1 MLVPWRGVLDAD
13 IQSVDL
19 DYLNGKFSFTHLTI
33 ADEKSNLLWIP
44 LLWSL
49 LQQQTKNTL
58 FKSPFLN
65 AEIEGKYK
73 LTTTDATNSFST
85 YYNPTPSVNQLPPE
99 QQLRFKI
106 AFQTAQF

>member
-19 DYLNGKFSFTHLTI
+19 LMENSVLPISPI

-49 LQQQTKNTL
+49 LQQQTKTRCFL
-58 FKSPFLN
+58 SPILN

-73 LTTTDATNSFST
+73 LTIADAITNSFST
-85 YYNPTPSVNQLPPE
+85 YYNLLP
-99 QQLRFKI
+99 
-106 AFQTAQF
+106 